1 MYSKFSMREIDIQ
14 NKEDRFERKFSI
26 INIDISSLENK
37 LYRSPLFFKTQY
49 INRFVNSIYFDDI
62 KFNSFRENIEGQSY
76 KTKYRLRWYN
86 NRHNITD
93 PIFEIKKK
101 NYFNSIKI
109 KKNIDKLDGLD
120 FSQISQIS
128 NIINENLNIK
138 KKLFARKFI
147 SYERKYFISNDHK
160 IRLTIDF
167 NINSKTIKDNIIFD
181 KNNFRSSNILEIK
194 YPTNLDNFVR
204 LNLKSLSLRFVK
216 NSKYVNSY
224 LF

>member
-1 MYSKFSMREIDIQ
+1 MRETDTQ

-49 INRFVNSIYFDDI
+49 KNRVVNSIYFDDI
-62 KFNSFRENIEGQSY
+62 KLNSLRENIEGLSH

-86 NRHNITD
+86 NCHNITN
-93 PIFEIKKK
+93 PVFEIKKK
-101 NYFNSIKI
+101 NYFNSVKI
-109 KKNIDKLDGLD
+109 KKNFNKLDGLNL
-120 FSQISQIS
+120 SQISQIS
-128 NIINENLNIK
+128 GIINENLNIK
-138 KKLFARKFI
+138 KNLFACKFI
-147 SYERKYFISNDHK
+147 SYERKYFISNDNK

-181 KNNFRSSNILEIK
+181 TNNFRSSNILEIK

-204 LNLKSLSLRFVK
+204 SNLKSLSLRFVK